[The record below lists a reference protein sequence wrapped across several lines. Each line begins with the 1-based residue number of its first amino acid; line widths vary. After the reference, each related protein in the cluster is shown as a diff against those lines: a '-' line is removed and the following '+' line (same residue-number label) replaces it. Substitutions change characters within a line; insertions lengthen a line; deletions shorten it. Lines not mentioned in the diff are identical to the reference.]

1 MFLKRHILIKGLQE
15 SLLLLLFLF
24 ASFTLSAQE
33 TNKKAERQAR
43 NAMKEATAAVKN
55 EDFAAA
61 EARYREA
68 ISKDPENAT
77 ARYNLGNLY
86 YNEDLTDQS
95 VSRHWQAS
103 NIASEKSLKH
113 KAFHNQ
119 GNAFMKQ
126 ERYPEAVEAYKSA
139 LRNDPTDEETRYNL
153 AYAKKKMEEEQEGG
167 GEDGDQDN
175 KSENQEQDSEN
186 QNQEGDQGEQDQEN
200 QGDPQDNEGGEQD
213 QEDQGENPQDGDPKE
228 QEQQQ
233 GDQDQQQPPQQP
245 QPTPGQLSP
254 EQIKNLLEAMGNE
267 EKKVQDKINAEKVRG
282 AKTRSEKDW

>member
-1 MFLKRHILIKGLQE
+1 MLLKLNIGLRFIQQIF
-15 SLLLLLFLF
+15 LLLVFLLSGF
-24 ASFTLSAQE
+24 AVSAQE
-33 TNKKAERQAR
+33 TDKKAVREAR
-43 NAMKEATAAVKN
+43 NSMKEAAAALEE
-55 EDFAAA
+55 EDFALA

-68 ISKDPENAT
+68 IAKDPENAS

-86 YNEDLTDQS
+86 YNEELTDQS

-103 NIASEKSLKH
+103 NLSAEKELKH

-126 ERYPEAVEAYKSA
+126 ERYPEAVEAFKSA

-153 AYAKKKMEEEQEGG
+153 AYAKKKMEEEEQGG
-167 GEDGDQDN
+167 GEDGDQDQ
-175 KSENQEQDSEN
+175 KGENQEQDSEN
-186 QNQEGDQGEQDQEN
+186 QDQEGDQGEENQDN
-200 QGDPQDNEGGEQD
+200 QGDPQENEAGD
-213 QEDQGENPQDGDPKE
+213 QENEEQGENPQDGDQNE

-233 GDQDQQQPPQQP
+233 GDQDQQQPQQQP

-254 EQIKNLLEAMGNE
+254 EQIKSLLEAMGNE